1 MLQQL
6 GAIDANFLYMETPET
21 PMHVGGLYLYELP
34 PDYTGDYYADFKA
47 HIRSRMHLFPIFTR
61 KLTQLPFDI
70 DAPLW
75 VKDDEVDLDYHIRR
89 HTVPKPGRF
98 DQLEELVGRL
108 HSNFLDRSRPLWEI
122 YIIDGLADGHV
133 AEYAKFHHAGFDGA
147 AAMAFL
153 QSLYDL
159 SPIPRQ
165 VPPPTNSPDDEDTI
179 DPVKLMGLVY
189 SNAVRQYFRAMQAIP
204 DFLKAWAKLTLPDP
218 ATLKPE
224 PAEIPHLAPHTR
236 LNVSISSQRSYA
248 ARTVSLKEIKSVAK
262 SNGMTVNDVVLAMCS
277 GALHHYLRERK
288 DLPKESLTAFVPVSV
303 RDPGN
308 TEMNNQ
314 VLGMICSLATD
325 VLDPVKRLQAIHESA
340 LKAKRFTETIK
351 SAVLNILSPWG
362 APFLLHGLMD
372 MLGHY
377 HLADRTRPLANLT
390 VSNNIGPPVPLYL
403 AGAKMVASYPMS
415 IPTHGSALNITVQSY
430 CDNLDI
436 GLTACRHTLPD
447 VRQLGDYIV
456 SAFEELK
463 AAALNRAISK
473 EATDTAE
480 AATPSAKRAKGKRV
494 AAKAA
499 GAKTARKR
507 STKSAPAA
515 KPKAPHLL
523 TAKNN
528 PVDNDPNRAKIEPQ
542 HGAAAANALSEH
554 ADTTP
559 ASSGTEA
566 AVHSGTESSGRGKQ
580 TARRHNE

>member
-6 GAIDANFLYMETPET
+6 GTIDANFLYMETPET

-34 PDYTGDYYADFKA
+34 PGYTGDYYEDFKA

-75 VKDDEVDLDYHIRR
+75 VKDEEVDLDYHIRR

-165 VPPPTNSPDDEDTI
+165 VPPPTNSPDDKDTL

-218 ATLKPE
+218 ANLKPE

-248 ARTVSLKEIKSVAK
+248 ARTISLKEVKAVAK
-262 SNGMTVNDVVLAMCS
+262 ANEMKVNDVVLAMCS
-277 GALHHYLRERK
+277 GALVRYLKEK
-288 DLPKESLTAFVPVSV
+288 NDLPAESLTAFVPISI
-303 RDPGN
+303 REPGN

-314 VLGMICSLATD
+314 VLGMICNLATD
-325 VLDPVKRLQAIHESA
+325 VLDPIKRLQTIHESA
-340 LKAKRFTETIK
+340 LRAKRFTETIK
-351 SAVLNILSPWG
+351 SAMLNLLSPWG

-377 HLADRTRPLANLT
+377 HLADRARPLANLT
-390 VSNNIGPPVPLYL
+390 ISNTIGPPVPLYL
-403 AGAKMVASYPMS
+403 AGAKMVASYPIS
-415 IPTHGSALNITVQSY
+415 IPTHGSALNITVESY
-430 CDNLDI
+430 WDNMDI

-447 VRQLGDYIV
+447 VRRLGDYIV

-463 AAALNRAISK
+463 SAALKRAVPK
-473 EATDTAE
+473 VAE
-480 AATPSAKRAKGKRV
+480 APAEAPAPARGRTKAKRAAKTTR
-494 AAKAA
+494 AKAPP
-499 GAKTARKR
+499 KHSVK
-507 STKSAPAA
+507 STPAA
-515 KPKAPHLL
+515 EPKAPHLL
-523 TAKNN
+523 SAKNN
-528 PVDNDPNRAKIEPQ
+528 PVDSDPHRTKPDPRL
-542 HGAAAANALSEH
+542 GAAAANALSENT
-554 ADTTP
+554 DTTS
-559 ASSGTEA
+559 ASPTGA
-566 AVHSGTESSGRGKQ
+566 DAVVQQPSESLERSKP
-580 TARRHNE
+580 

>member
-6 GAIDANFLYMETPET
+6 GTIDANFLYMETPET

-34 PDYTGDYYADFKA
+34 SGYTGDYYDDFKA

-75 VKDDEVDLDYHIRR
+75 VNDHEVDLDYHIRR
-89 HTVPKPGRF
+89 HTVPKPGHF

-122 YIIDGLADGHV
+122 YIIDGLADGRV

-165 VPPPTNSPDDEDTI
+165 VPPPTNSPDDTETL

-224 PAEIPHLAPHTR
+224 PAEIPHLAPSTR
-236 LNVSISSQRSYA
+236 LNVSITSQRSYA
-248 ARTVSLKEIKSVAK
+248 ARTIPLKEVKAVAK
-262 SNGMTVNDVVLAMCS
+262 ANDMKVNDVVLAMCS
-277 GALHHYLRERK
+277 GALVRYLKEK
-288 DLPKESLTAFVPVSV
+288 NDLPAESLTAFVPISI
-303 RDPGN
+303 REPGN

-314 VLGMICSLATD
+314 VLGMICNLATD
-325 VLDPVKRLQAIHESA
+325 VLDPVKRLQAIHDSA

-351 SAVLNILSPWG
+351 SAMLNLLSPWG

-377 HLADRTRPLANLT
+377 HMADRTRPLANLT
-390 VSNNIGPPVPLYL
+390 ISNTIGPPVPLYL
-403 AGAKMVASYPMS
+403 AGAKMVASYPIS
-415 IPTHGSALNITVQSY
+415 IPTHGSALNITVESY
-430 CDNLDI
+430 WDNMDI

-447 VRQLGDYIV
+447 VRHLGDYIV

-463 AAALNRAISK
+463 AAALKLAERKS
-473 EATDTAE
+473 ATAPAE
-480 AATPSAKRAKGKRV
+480 AAAPPKRRAKPKRVSAKTGRAE
-494 AAKAA
+494 
-499 GAKTARKR
+499 TARKR
-507 STKSAPAA
+507 SAKNAPAA
-515 KPKAPHLL
+515 EPKAPHVLSG
-523 TAKNN
+523 KDN
-528 PVDNDPNRAKIEPQ
+528 PIDSDPNRTKPEPRL
-542 HGAAAANALSEH
+542 GAAAANALSEH
-554 ADTTP
+554 A
-559 ASSGTEA
+559 GTRA
-566 AVHSGTESSGRGKQ
+566 NLSTESSAAIRE
-580 TARRHNE
+580 TAELPKRDNP